1 MSDVLILTLFSLLPT
16 DADNNALEESE
27 DTKWKKF
34 CIPELLHERE
44 LPVDKK
50 HKKYFGL
57 LHEWG
62 INLGS
67 VSVIAHLECI
77 CYSS

>member
-34 CIPELLHERE
+34 ASLNYFMKESCLLTRNTRNTLDYCMNEE
-44 LPVDKK
+44 
-50 HKKYFGL
+50 
-57 LHEWG
+57 
-62 INLGS
+62 
-67 VSVIAHLECI
+67 
-77 CYSS
+77 